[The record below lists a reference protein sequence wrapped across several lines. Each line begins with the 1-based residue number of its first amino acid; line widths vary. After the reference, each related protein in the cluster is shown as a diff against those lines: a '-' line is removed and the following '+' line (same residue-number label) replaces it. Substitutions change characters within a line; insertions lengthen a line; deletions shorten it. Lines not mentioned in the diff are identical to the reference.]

1 MTIIVKYFALL
12 REAVGVGEERLELAG
27 ASTVGEVR
35 AHLAAR
41 HPQAFAEV
49 KRIRAAVNGMMA
61 RDEAPV
67 ADGDEGASFPPVT
80 GG

>member
-1 MTIIVKYFALL
+1 M
-12 REAVGVGEERLELAG
+12 
-27 ASTVGEVR
+27 
-35 AHLAAR
+35 AAR

-49 KRIRAAVNGMMA
+49 KRIRAALNGMMA

-67 ADGDEGASFPPVT
+67 ADGDEVAFFPPVT